1 MNDRTEAPEGAG
13 AKLKAWMDSH
23 NVTVTALSEQTGL
36 SKRTIT
42 AIRSGSSAGNF
53 ATWRAICRRTGLDV
67 NEIMG
72 L

>member
-13 AKLKAWMDSH
+13 AKLKAWMYAH
-23 NVTVTALSEQTGL
+23 KVTVTALSEQTGL